1 MAVFRIEAILLFI
14 LGATGIIISQEIS
27 TLRQGQSYYWQL
39 EDNLSSTLADGVS
52 ISIELPTP
60 GGVWRSVILRPD
72 LLIPPGLQKRYP
84 GIRVW
89 ETELDNFSIS
99 LVSGPS
105 GIFAL
110 YRNADGHWLLEPD
123 YHGHHRLAP
132 LSAWASADTT
142 FYSCQNKS
150 DEALTWT
157 DLPQPLHLRENK
169 VNLYQYVIA
178 VATTGEYYQANGNS
192 DELVMENVVKII
204 AQVNAVMTRD
214 LAIKLVLAENT
225 DTLFFKNG
233 ATDPYTNG
241 NTSALLEEN
250 ITATQTRIPFNQF
263 DVGHVFGTNAGGQA
277 FLGAVCGANKSSGA
291 SSTFGIYNGSL
302 FYLIVAHELG
312 HQFGA
317 SHTFNL
323 CDGENE
329 SSGTAFE
336 PGSGSTI
343 MCYAGASNCGPNYV
357 QDRNDPYFHHASLQ
371 QINNFKISAGNR
383 CADIIPLNSVM
394 PMAVISNKGA
404 THIPRGTPIKLE
416 GRGLD
421 TDGDS
426 LTYCW
431 EQYNLGPPS
440 TLGSP
445 VGDAPSF
452 RSLPPS
458 SQPIRTL
465 PNSTDLLTNRTRTT
479 EVLPTYARNLGFRF
493 TVRDNHP
500 QGGSFAWD
508 EINLKVDT
516 TSGPF
521 KVLFPDNRDTLYG
534 GSYQLIRWAVANT
547 DNRFVRCHQVNI
559 YLSVDGGF
567 TWTDTL
573 AWNTANDGS
582 EYVFVPNITS
592 QVARVIVEG
601 AGNVFFDLSDRNGV
615 IIPATSTASLA
626 VIPNSVTICTPGE
639 ATTKLHFTGLKPED
653 IKVNLLQVPPGVEL
667 ISGPPVL
674 DYLPLTVRVDQ
685 TLASQL
691 INTQLRVIYQT
702 DTFYFGL
709 PIKST
714 SSVLSPLIVSSPV
727 SGASGLPP
735 FLSFQWLPMTDA
747 TAYQVQVSRY
757 PTFEI
762 LQLDTTVTN
771 PVFNNSSPLEAKTIY
786 YWRVKA
792 LNDCRSGAWSPIQV
806 FQTEL
811 KNCKTYVASDTP
823 AFGVPP
829 FESVIQIEDNY
840 VVSEVNVPKVHGFHE
855 FMGNVTIAL
864 RSPADSQ
871 TVLIKEKC
879 TNLSNYHLGF
889 DDQAQILS
897 KCPLTDQ
904 KIYKPDQPLSRLNG
918 QSSKGRW
925 ALRITDKSNNAGTIQ
940 AWSLEL
946 CTQAAT
952 NAPILDKNLPLLA
965 RVNTQNPLTSEVLH
979 LMDPDTKPE
988 QLIYT
993 LLSIPLKG
1001 ELNFQGRLLQIG
1013 SQFSQAD
1020 IDAGRLTYQPF
1031 RFDTIPDQFEFLA
1044 EDGQGGWV
1052 IPQTF
1057 LILIE
1062 KETLVRDDLLLPFTI
1077 TPNPAT
1083 GSIIL
1088 RLSADEKTGSHSFTI
1103 ILTDLT
1109 GRLWWNDDLLADKRG
1124 VVRLNI
1130 SPLLPR
1136 GIYVLTIR
1144 DGKRSGSKKVVLL
1157 P

>member
-1 MAVFRIEAILLFI
+1 MAAYRIWAII
-14 LGATGIIISQEIS
+14 ICTLGAFMTIFSQENP
-27 TLRQGQSYYWQL
+27 LLPQDQRNYWQL
-39 EDNLSSTLADGVS
+39 EENLSATLSSGMAKSV
-52 ISIELPTP
+52 ELPIP
-60 GGVWRSVILRPD
+60 GRGWQTVTLRPD
-72 LLIPPGLQKRYP
+72 HLIPPGLQNKYP
-84 GIRVW
+84 GIRTW
-89 ETELDNFSIS
+89 QTQLDNFNIS

-110 YRNADGHWLLEPD
+110 YAHAEGHWLLEPD
-123 YHGHHRLAP
+123 KHGLHRLAQ
-132 LSAWASADTT
+132 LSAWASADTS
-142 FYSCQNKS
+142 FYSCRNKG
-150 DEALTWT
+150 DEALSWA
-157 DLPQPLHLRENK
+157 DLRQPLQLRENK
-169 VNLYQYVIA
+169 VNHYQYVIA
-178 VATTGEYYQANGNS
+178 VATTGEYYRANGNS
-192 DELVMENVVKII
+192 DELVMENVVKVI

-225 DTLFFKNG
+225 DTLFFKDG

-250 ITATQTRIPFNQF
+250 ITATQSRIPFSQF

-343 MCYAGASNCGPNYV
+343 MCYAGASDCGPNYV

-371 QINNFKISAGNR
+371 QINNFKISAGSR
-383 CADIIPLNSVM
+383 CADITPLNSIM
-394 PMAVISNKGA
+394 PMAVIPNKRS

-416 GRGLD
+416 GQGVD
-421 TDGDS
+421 ADGDS

-445 VGDAPSF
+445 IGDAPSF

-458 SQPIRTL
+458 LQPIRIL
-465 PNSTDLLTNRTRTT
+465 PNTTDLLTNRIRNT
-479 EVLPTYARNLGFRF
+479 EVLPAYARNLGFRF

-508 EINLKVDT
+508 EINFKVDT

-547 DNRFVRCHQVNI
+547 DNRLVQCQLVNI

-582 EYVFVPNITS
+582 EYVFIPNIIS
-592 QVARVIVEG
+592 QVARVIVEA

-615 IIPATSTASLA
+615 ILPVSTATSLA
-626 VIPNSVTICTPGE
+626 LIPNSLTLCTPGDS
-639 ATTKLHFTGLKPED
+639 TIKLLFIGIKPEELR
-653 IKVNLLQVPPGVEL
+653 VELLESPPGVEL
-667 ISGPPVL
+667 IIGPVAT
-674 DYLPLTVRVDQ
+674 DHIPLTVRVDQ
-685 TLASQL
+685 TLTSQF
-691 INTQLRVIYQT
+691 INAKLRVINLV
-702 DTFYFGL
+702 DTLYFDL
-709 PIKST
+709 PIKTT
-714 SSVLSPLIVSSPV
+714 SSVLSPLITSTPP
-727 SGASGLPP
+727 SGARGLSS
-735 FLSFQWLPMTDA
+735 FLSFEWAALPDA
-747 TAYQVQVSRY
+747 TRYQIQISRN
-757 PTFEI
+757 PSFAI
-762 LQLDTTVTN
+762 LVLDTTVTN
-771 PVFNNSSPLEAKTIY
+771 PVFNNSAPLEAKTIY

-792 LNDCRSGAWSPIQV
+792 LNDCRSGSWSPIKV

-811 KNCKTYVASDTP
+811 KNCKTYTATDTP

-829 FESVIQIEDNY
+829 FESGILIEDNY
-840 VVSEVNVPKVHGFHE
+840 MVSEVNLPKVHGFHE

-864 RSPADSQ
+864 RTPLDSQ
-871 TVLIKEKC
+871 TILLKEKC

-889 DDQAQILS
+889 DDQAQVLS

-904 KIYKPDQPLSRLNG
+904 KIYKPDQPLSKLNG
-918 QSSKGRW
+918 QPSKGRW

-952 NAPILDKNLPLLA
+952 NAPVLDKNLPLVA
-965 RVNTQNPLTSEVLH
+965 RVNSQTSLTADVLH
-979 LMDPDTKPE
+979 LTDPDTKPE

-993 LLSIPLKG
+993 LLSAPLKG
-1001 ELNFQGRLLQIG
+1001 ELIFQGRLLQAG
-1013 SQFSQAD
+1013 GQFSQAD
-1020 IDAGRLTYQPF
+1020 IDAARVTYRPF
-1031 RFDTIPDQFEFLA
+1031 QLDTVPDQFDFLA

-1057 LILIE
+1057 LIIIE
-1062 KETLVRDDLLLPFTI
+1062 KETSVLTASTLLFTM

-1083 GSIIL
+1083 RFILL
-1088 RLSADEKTGSHSFTI
+1088 RLETDAITGSHHYTI
-1103 ILTDLT
+1103 SLADVT
-1109 GRLWWNDDLLADKRG
+1109 GRQWWNDQLVSDQNG
-1124 VVRLNI
+1124 VMCLNI

-1136 GIYVLTIR
+1136 GVYVLTIR
-1144 DGKRSGSKKVVLL
+1144 DGNRSGSKKVVLL